1 LTKSPG
7 DPRDALTPT
16 LEGAPPSPSRAHER
30 GSRSADPVARTPS
43 PAAAGEGRGEGVPR
57 TIFLCIPSGTP
68 AANLL
73 RTPVFSLVRED
84 PSVGRIVILSPY
96 AADAHFVEEFAGPK
110 VAFADLAPGVP
121 SWLERRFIRIMQEKF
136 VKTMPTDS
144 MRIRLARADLL
155 EREQQREV
163 RYLDRGQIGGTIRG
177 PKRLAL
183 KALTGPP
190 IPIGTWFR
198 ISDRFTLGNQ
208 YAELFAGERPD
219 LVVTPTTGLYFSE
232 GPLLGRADRVGV
244 PAVAVDLSW
253 DHFTTKTAPLR
264 RVASLAVWNDNM
276 RRQAIEIHGY
286 RPEQVTVVGVPQF
299 DQYSDRAS
307 LDSRAAFCQ
316 RIGAD
321 PDRKLIA
328 LTTIPPVLYRHHDRV
343 IERLLDEIERGSFGP
358 AQLLVR
364 VHPRDDLEP
373 YRRFEGRPHL
383 IVEKPFRTGRVAEGS
398 VVDPTGDDRRHLANT
413 LVHSDVIVN
422 VASTIA
428 IEAAI
433 CDTPV
438 VNIGFDGPEPRPLLD
453 SAARYYR
460 YDHYRPLVEA
470 GAVRLASAP
479 DELVSLVQ
487 TYLEQPELDRAGR
500 ARAVEEQCFRAD
512 GGSAVRLAEFI
523 LRELAALGSGR
534 KG

>member
-1 LTKSPG
+1 MNESP
-7 DPRDALTPT
+7 RVQRETLIPT
-16 LEGAPPSPSRAHER
+16 LSRAWER
-30 GSRSADPVARTPS
+30 ESVTID
-43 PAAAGEGRGEGVPR
+43 AGEGRGAGAPR
-57 TIFLCIPSGTP
+57 TLFFCIPSGTP

-73 RTPVFSLVRED
+73 RTSVFPLVRDD

-96 AADAHFVEEFAGPK
+96 VADRHFVDEFAGPK
-110 VAFADLAPGVP
+110 VAFGDLAPGVP
-121 SWLERRFIRIMQEKF
+121 GWLERRFIRIMQEKF

-144 MRIRLARADLL
+144 MRIRVARADLL
-155 EREQQREV
+155 ERAQQREV
-163 RYLDRGQIGGTIRG
+163 RYLDRGQIGGSIKG

-190 IPIGTWFR
+190 LSIDTWFR
-198 ISDRFTLGNQ
+198 ISDHFTLGRQ
-208 YAELFAGERPD
+208 YADLFARERPD

-232 GPLLGRADRVGV
+232 GPLLGRADRAGV
-244 PAVAVDLSW
+244 PAIAVDLSW

-264 RVASLAVWNDNM
+264 RVAALAVWNSSM
-276 RRQAIEIHGY
+276 KRQAVAIHGY
-286 RPEQVTVVGVPQF
+286 RPEQVTVAGVPQF
-299 DQYSDRAS
+299 DLYSDRGC
-307 LDSRAAFCQ
+307 LDSRQQFCR

-321 PDRKLIA
+321 PDRKLLA

-373 YRRFEGRPHL
+373 YRRFECRPNL

-398 VVDPTGDDRRHLANT
+398 VVDPTGEDRRHLANT
-413 LVHSDVIVN
+413 LTHSDVIVN

-438 VNIGFDGPEPRPLLD
+438 VNIGFDGPDPRPPLD

-470 GAVRLASAP
+470 GAVRVATHP
-479 DELVSLVQ
+479 DELVSLVRN
-487 TYLEQPELDRAGR
+487 YLDRPELDRSGR
-500 ARAVEEQCFRAD
+500 ARAVQEQCYRAD
-512 GGSAVRLAEFI
+512 GKSAARVAAFI
-523 LRELAALGSGR
+523 LRQVAALGGGR
-534 KG
+534 RA